1 MRPRLPRW
9 VAWVVAAVVVLM
21 VVVAGLL
28 VAAVVS
34 LSPGDVAGAA

>member
-1 MRPRLPRW
+1 MRPPRW

-21 VVVAGLL
+21 VVVAVLL

-34 LSPGDVAGAA
+34 LSPGDLSGAA